1 MLHSDK
7 YKVKKKTAKK
17 EARKSSRE
25 ENSGILNRGQEKSSL
40 R

>member
-7 YKVKKKTAKK
+7 YKVKKRAKK

-25 ENSGILNRGQEKSSL
+25 EDSGILNRGQEESSL